1 MPKAELQLDHLDF
14 EAEAEK
20 LKSEIISDMKNNRTT
35 TGNEP
40 EVDDFDIDL
49 SDIDRLRKIF
59 AGTTLDRM
67 LSEKE
72 PNFDYDP
79 SIDQTP
85 LSYQTY
91 YDPRPK
97 PNPEPPYNQNLV
109 YQKSKSKASYTQSG
123 RSYTMSAL
131 DQKTTVSFQK

>member
-1 MPKAELQLDHLDF
+1 MRFSFENMLKAELQLDHLDF

-20 LKSEIISDMKNNRTT
+20 LKSEIISDMK
-35 TGNEP
+35 TGNVP
-40 EVDDFDIDL
+40 EVDDDFDIDL

-79 SIDQTP
+79 S
-85 LSYQTY
+85 
-91 YDPRPK
+91 
-97 PNPEPPYNQNLV
+97 
-109 YQKSKSKASYTQSG
+109 
-123 RSYTMSAL
+123 
-131 DQKTTVSFQK
+131 

>member
-20 LKSEIISDMKNNRTT
+20 LKSEIISDMK
-35 TGNEP
+35 TGNQP

-79 SIDQTP
+79 SQGSMDRRD
-85 LSYQTY
+85 LSEISLITT
-91 YDPRPK
+91 DR
-97 PNPEPPYNQNLV
+97 LV
-109 YQKSKSKASYTQSG
+109 Q
-123 RSYTMSAL
+123 
-131 DQKTTVSFQK
+131 

>member
-1 MPKAELQLDHLDF
+1 MSFSFENMLKAELQLDHLDF

-20 LKSEIISDMKNNRTT
+20 LKSEIISDMK
-35 TGNEP
+35 TGNVP
-40 EVDDFDIDL
+40 EVDDDFDIDL

-79 SIDQTP
+79 S
-85 LSYQTY
+85 
-91 YDPRPK
+91 
-97 PNPEPPYNQNLV
+97 
-109 YQKSKSKASYTQSG
+109 
-123 RSYTMSAL
+123 
-131 DQKTTVSFQK
+131 

>member
-1 MPKAELQLDHLDF
+1 MIQARDLRTIRSCPRFLTSRSGGPTGPDG
-14 EAEAEK
+14 
-20 LKSEIISDMKNNRTT
+20 SWIPEI
-35 TGNEP
+35 
-40 EVDDFDIDL
+40 
-49 SDIDRLRKIF
+49 
-59 AGTTLDRM
+59 
-67 LSEKE
+67 
-72 PNFDYDP
+72 

-97 PNPEPPYNQNLV
+97 TNSEPPYNENSV

-131 DQKTTVSFQK
+131 DQKTTVSFKKMT

>member
-1 MPKAELQLDHLDF
+1 MIQARGQ
-14 EAEAEK
+14 
-20 LKSEIISDMKNNRTT
+20 RTT
-35 TGNEP
+35 P
-40 EVDDFDIDL
+40 
-49 SDIDRLRKIF
+49 SDRANFYGGRP
-59 AGTTLDRM
+59 M
-67 LSEKE
+67 LSVG
-72 PNFDYDP
+72 PMIPDL

-97 PNPEPPYNQNLV
+97 PTNPEPPYNENSV

-131 DQKTTVSFQK
+131 DQKTTVSFILKMT

>member
-20 LKSEIISDMKNNRTT
+20 LKSEIISDMQNNRTK

-79 SIDQTP
+79 NFGE
-85 LSYQTY
+85 
-91 YDPRPK
+91 RGVW
-97 PNPEPPYNQNLV
+97 EV
-109 YQKSKSKASYTQSG
+109 
-123 RSYTMSAL
+123 
-131 DQKTTVSFQK
+131 